1 VSETCWLA
9 RERENGLEVP
19 LHVQVRARRD
29 EIAGVHN
36 GVLKIR
42 ISAPPVDDAAN
53 RAVLAFFAS
62 LLSIPKSRL
71 RIVSGQKS
79 RDKVLRIEGISLND
93 LRSRLP

>member
-1 VSETCWLA
+1 MSEQGWQI
-9 RERENGLEVP
+9 RERETGLEVP